1 MKRRAYLIAAVTLA
15 IIAAGLTLRAQ
26 HTVAVVVATHN
37 VSAGAQLSSSDV
49 QVESVHQD
57 SVPSGALT
65 TTDQATGRYV
75 SWPLTS
81 GEPVL
86 AGALSGQHSGS
97 DVVSGYN
104 VPYGYR
110 AVAIPLTPA
119 AAVGGMLSPGD
130 RVDVYATP
138 TGQGNS
144 NTTSSSQG
152 GTVAPGDSAVT
163 QMIGQDLLVL
173 QLRSD
178 QGQALDTGTGPSSN
192 NVHGLNFGS
201 TKLGS
206 VVLAVPQSQAI
217 QFAAAASA
225 DTMYVALSVS

>member
-26 HTVAVVVATHN
+26 HTVTVVVATHN

-49 QVESVHQD
+49 QVQSVHQD
-57 SVPSGALT
+57 SVPAGALST
-65 TTDQATGRYV
+65 ADQAAGKYV

-81 GEPVL
+81 GEPIL
-86 AGALSGQHSGS
+86 AGALSGQRSGS
-97 DVVSGYN
+97 NVVAGYN
-104 VPYGYR
+104 IPNGYR
-110 AVAIPLTPA
+110 AIAIPVTPA

-130 RVDVYATP
+130 HVDVYATP
-138 TGQGNS
+138 SGQANS
-144 NTTSSSQG
+144 STTSNSQAN
-152 GTVAPGDSAVT
+152 TIAPGDAAVT
-163 QMIGQDLLVL
+163 QTIGQDLLVL

-206 VVLAVPQSQAI
+206 VVVAVPQSQAI
-217 QFAAAASA
+217 QFAAAAST